1 MLSSPPHPGR
11 VPDLQLCSGGTD
23 TWSDSVSSVPE
34 SPQSE
39 VSTLQ
44 INIPSTGTCSLDK
57 KKDQDTERQVRP
69 MLSKA
74 QNPILNF
81 GENPWLRKWA
91 LQWQGW
97 GLQGQGTSGRIT
109 YPNMKEG
116 GKEDGRKRG

>member
-1 MLSSPPHPGR
+1 M
-11 VPDLQLCSGGTD
+11 
-23 TWSDSVSSVPE
+23 
-34 SPQSE
+34 
-39 VSTLQ
+39 
-44 INIPSTGTCSLDK
+44 
-57 KKDQDTERQVRP
+57 QVRP

-116 GKEDGRKRG
+116 GKEDGRKRGEGREKRRERRSKRGKT